1 VTYLLDTNICVF
13 LMRNHPRAV
22 AGYEKNKSL
31 GVAISSVTLSELQ
44 FGVYNS
50 AYPEKNGVN
59 LLRFLLGVEVLDY
72 DSAAANEYG
81 KIRADLRRKRMPIG
95 ELDMLIAAH
104 ARAKGL
110 TLATNNTREFGRVE
124 GLILEDRLNHF

>member
-1 VTYLLDTNICVF
+1 
-13 LMRNHPRAV
+13 MRNQAEAV
-22 AGYEKNKSL
+22 ARYEQNKQL
-31 GVAISSVTLSELQ
+31 GIAISSITLSELQ

-50 AYPEKNGVN
+50 AYPEKNGEN

-81 KIRADLRRKRMPIG
+81 KIRADLRRKRTTIG

-104 ARAKGL
+104 ARTEGL
-110 TLATNNTREFGRVE
+110 TVATNNTREFERVE
-124 GLILEDRLNHF
+124 GLNIEDWVKSSLLF